1 MTTPTVTERGRL
13 TALRAAWLFDGT
25 GSALIPDPL
34 VVIDGGTIV
43 AVDAGVAAPD
53 GAEVIDLGGAALLPG
68 LVDTHVHLAFDASAD
83 PVGALAGRS
92 EDEARDAMIRAG
104 QAALRG
110 GVTTVRDL
118 GDRDYLS
125 LGLRGR
131 PGLPTIIAAGPPL
144 TTPAGHCHYL
154 GGVAEPTEAGV
165 RAAVRDHVERGVDV
179 IKIMASGGTLTPG
192 TYQHLPQFTPE
203 LLRAAVDEAH
213 RHGLQ
218 ATAHAHAVQAI
229 ADGVAA
235 GADGLEHVSF
245 WTKDSVDAPAELIQ
259 LIADRRTVVGA
270 TLGMVP
276 VPGMEPPPV
285 VRARI
290 PLMVANMR
298 RMYEAGALI
307 VAGTDAGI
315 GPPKPHDVVRH
326 APAMLRDIGIGQ
338 AEALRIITSVAAGV
352 IGLGHRKGRIAPG
365 FDADILAVDGDPIA
379 DPDALHRIRAVYSRG
394 TAVPDPG
401 PSNPLRD
408 ATIVLLLSVRPAI
421 TPGLEVSAGALEAG
435 GYAVDPDRRA
445 WREDRML
452 RSDQL
457 TTFRFAA
464 GV

>member
-13 TALRAAWLFDGT
+13 TALRAAWLFDGS

-43 AVDAGVAAPD
+43 AVGSGAPAPD
-53 GAEVIDLGGAALLPG
+53 GADVVDLGGAALLPG

-83 PVGALAGRS
+83 PVAALAARS
-92 EDEARDAMIRAG
+92 GEETLEAMTRAG
-104 QAALRG
+104 QAALAG

-131 PGLPTIIAAGPPL
+131 PGLPTIVAAGPPV

-165 RAAVRDHVERGVDV
+165 RAAVREHVERGVEV

-192 TYQHLPQFTPE
+192 TYQHLPQFTLE

-218 ATAHAHAVQAI
+218 VTAHAHAVAAI

-235 GADGLEHVSF
+235 GVNGLEHVSF
-245 WTKDSVDAPAELIQ
+245 WTEDSVNAPAELIQ
-259 LIADRRTVVGA
+259 LIADRRTIVGA
-270 TLGMVP
+270 TVGMVP
-276 VPGMEPPPV
+276 VPGLAPPPAV
-285 VRARI
+285 LARI
-290 PLMVANMR
+290 PLMMANMR

-307 VAGTDAGI
+307 VAGSDAGI
-315 GPPKPHDVVRH
+315 GPVKPHDVVRH

-338 AEALRIITSVAAGV
+338 AEALRMITSAAAGV
-352 IGLGHRKGRIAPG
+352 IGLGHRKGRIAHG
-365 FDADILAVDGDPIA
+365 FDADILAVDGDPITH
-379 DPDALHRIRAVYSRG
+379 PDALHRIRAVYARG
-394 TAVPDPG
+394 TAAV
-401 PSNPLRD
+401 S
-408 ATIVLLLSVRPAI
+408 PARV
-421 TPGLEVSAGALEAG
+421 G
-435 GYAVDPDRRA
+435 R
-445 WREDRML
+445 
-452 RSDQL
+452 
-457 TTFRFAA
+457 
-464 GV
+464 

>member
-13 TALRAAWLFDGT
+13 TALRATWLFDGT

-43 AVDAGVAAPD
+43 AVDSGAAVPD
-53 GAEVIDLGGAALLPG
+53 GADVIDLGGAALLPG

-83 PVGALAGRS
+83 PVGALADRS
-92 EDEARDAMIRAG
+92 EDEALEAMIRAG

-131 PGLPTIIAAGPPL
+131 PGLPTIVAAGPPL

-165 RAAVRDHVERGVDV
+165 RAAVREHVERGVDI

-192 TYQHLPQFTPE
+192 TYQHLAQFTPE

-218 ATAHAHAVQAI
+218 ATAHAHAVAAI

-245 WTKDSVDAPAELIQ
+245 WTEDSVDAPAELIQ
-259 LIADRRTVVGA
+259 LIADRQTIVGLTV
-270 TLGMVP
+270 GMVP
-276 VPGMEPPPV
+276 VPGMAPPPA
-285 VRARI
+285 VRARL
-290 PLMVANMR
+290 PLIVANMR
-298 RMYEAGALI
+298 RLYEAGALM
-307 VAGTDAGI
+307 VAGSDAGI

-338 AEALRIITSVAAGV
+338 AEALRMVTLAAATV

-379 DPDALHRIRAVYSRG
+379 DPGALHRIRAVYARG
-394 TAVPDPG
+394 AAVPD
-401 PSNPLRD
+401 
-408 ATIVLLLSVRPAI
+408 
-421 TPGLEVSAGALEAG
+421 
-435 GYAVDPDRRA
+435 
-445 WREDRML
+445 
-452 RSDQL
+452 
-457 TTFRFAA
+457 A
-464 GV
+464 GVPDAGVSPRREVR

>member
-34 VVIDGGTIV
+34 VVIDGGIIV
-43 AVDAGVAAPD
+43 AVDSGAAAPD
-53 GAEVIDLGGAALLPG
+53 GADVIDLGGAALLPG

-110 GVTTVRDL
+110 GVTTVQDL

-131 PGLPTIIAAGPPL
+131 PGLPTIVAAGPPV

-154 GGVAEPTEAGV
+154 GGAAEPTEAGV
-165 RAAVRDHVERGVDV
+165 RAAVREHVERGVDV

-203 LLRAAVDEAH
+203 LLRAVVDEAH

-245 WTKDSVDAPAELIQ
+245 WTEDSVDAPAELIQ
-259 LIADRRTVVGA
+259 LIADRRTVVGL
-270 TLGMVP
+270 TVGMVP
-276 VPGMEPPPV
+276 VPGLEP
-285 VRARI
+285 RSEE
-290 PLMVANMR
+290 R
-298 RMYEAGALI
+298 RVGKEG
-307 VAGTDAGI
+307 
-315 GPPKPHDVVRH
+315 
-326 APAMLRDIGIGQ
+326 
-338 AEALRIITSVAAGV
+338 
-352 IGLGHRKGRIAPG
+352 
-365 FDADILAVDGDPIA
+365 
-379 DPDALHRIRAVYSRG
+379 
-394 TAVPDPG
+394 
-401 PSNPLRD
+401 
-408 ATIVLLLSVRPAI
+408 
-421 TPGLEVSAGALEAG
+421 EVWVGAG
-435 GYAVDPDRRA
+435 G
-445 WREDRML
+445 
-452 RSDQL
+452 
-457 TTFRFAA
+457 
-464 GV
+464 